1 MNIQV
6 YRRHTRA
13 CDHRGD
19 KFYKRCECPI
29 WFEANVMGRRFE
41 TKAERWVKTPN
52 RESIQNRWSSHEKN
66 WGVAERQARLLEQQ
80 YDDIESGKTTQQ
92 PDAKTVAQA
101 IELFLANKRGENLAA
116 DSLYRHEHV
125 TASLLKF
132 CDEAGILLI
141 KDVTLDVLTT
151 WRGQWTVKA
160 PQARR
165 SRQEKVRNF
174 FKFCLGA
181 GMIASNP
188 AAQMSSIKVKNDSDA
203 VRAFEPKEYDR
214 VIEAIPR
221 TTMTTVNKARIKAM
235 MQLQR
240 WSGLSIVDAVLLS
253 KGELKQDGDSF
264 SVACDR
270 QKSGTHINNW
280 IPTWLGE
287 ELLKVKNGNPE
298 YFFWT
303 GTTTPEDA
311 PSYFQKL
318 YRKVFAASG
327 VTGSSHDF
335 RHTYAKELL
344 ISGVDIRMVQKA
356 LGHSSLQVTERYYSK
371 WDRAQQGVLHET
383 LRKAMAK

>member
-13 CDHRGD
+13 CDHRSD
-19 KFYKRCECPI
+19 KYYKRCECPI

-52 RESIQNRWSSHEKN
+52 RESIQNRWSSHERN

-132 CDEAGILLI
+132 CDDAGVLLI
-141 KDVTLDVLTT
+141 KDVTLDVLTS
-151 WRGQWTVKA
+151 WRGQWTVQA

-181 GMIASNP
+181 GMIATNP
-188 AAQMSSIKVKNDSDA
+188 AAQMSVIKVKNDSDA
-203 VRAFEPKEYDR
+203 VRVFEPKEYDQ
-214 VIEAIPR
+214 VIAATGK
-221 TTMTTVNKARIKAM
+221 TTMTPGSAARIKAL

-240 WSGLSIVDAVLLS
+240 YSGLSLVDAVCLS
-253 KGELKQDGDSF
+253 KDELQRTSGEF
-264 SVACDR
+264 RVACDR
-270 QKSGTHINNW
+270 QKTGTHVSNW
-280 IPTWLGE
+280 IPTWLGQ

-298 YFFWT
+298 FFFWS
-303 GTTTPEDA
+303 GMTTPEDA

-318 YRKVFAASG
+318 YRKVFKAAG
-327 VTGSSHDF
+327 VEGSSHNF
-335 RHTYAKELL
+335 RHTYAVELL
-344 ISGVDIRMVQKA
+344 KSGVDIRTVSKA
-356 LGHSSLQVTERYYSK
+356 LGHKSLQVTERFYAK
-371 WDRAQQGVLHET
+371 WNRAQQDKMDDT
-383 LRKAMAK
+383 LRTALG